1 MKTVLTPTK
10 CGKTEFRWG
19 EKTYVMG
26 IVNLSPD
33 SFSGDGIG
41 SDIKR
46 TVEQA
51 QRMVAEGADIIDVG
65 GESTRPGTKPLSIE
79 DIEE

>member
-1 MKTVLTPTK
+1 MKIILPPTRA
-10 CGKTEFRWG
+10 GNTEFRWG

-41 SDIKR
+41 ADVGLA
-46 TVEQA
+46 VEQA
-51 QRMVAEGADIIDVG
+51 HRMVAEGRR
-65 GESTRPGTKPLSIE
+65 SLT
-79 DIEE
+79 